1 MTSFVVI
8 FVSHRILIFVLYTSI
23 VFYSLF
29 LSLSFSFSFSFV
41 KQLMVSSFYCM
52 PLGFPSGVE
61 EFYVFN
67 RRSVPRP
74 ILAHAIRLQLSE
86 RIDVVVEH
94 VDTSI

>member
-1 MTSFVVI
+1 
-8 FVSHRILIFVLYTSI
+8 
-23 VFYSLF
+23 
-29 LSLSFSFSFSFV
+29 
-41 KQLMVSSFYCM
+41 MVSSFYCM

-74 ILAHAIRLQLSE
+74 ILALLLYAMEEFYVFNRRSVQLSE

>member
-1 MTSFVVI
+1 
-8 FVSHRILIFVLYTSI
+8 
-23 VFYSLF
+23 
-29 LSLSFSFSFSFV
+29 
-41 KQLMVSSFYCM
+41 MVSSFYCM